1 MGVEFCKLAFSPHYI
16 TFDRDANDNHHKHFC
31 SQQFHFSHEEYLT
44 GSSSLPIFCRS
55 CGFFPSFSDP
65 LQSVLKTLE
74 RQYKE
79 EKHCALERQ
88 REMYEQELQQ
98 LRKQLSPDKPSHLQD
113 PAGLLSS
120 TASAAAATSP
130 GSHRRVR
137 RWSEDR

>member
-1 MGVEFCKLAFSPHYI
+1 M
-16 TFDRDANDNHHKHFC
+16 
-31 SQQFHFSHEEYLT
+31 
-44 GSSSLPIFCRS
+44 
-55 CGFFPSFSDP
+55 
-65 LQSVLKTLE
+65 LKTLE

-98 LRKQLSPDKPSHLQD
+98 LRKQLSPERASHLQE
-113 PAGLLSS
+113 PTGLLSS
-120 TASAAAATSP
+120 TAAAAGAASP

>member
-1 MGVEFCKLAFSPHYI
+1 MFERNP
-16 TFDRDANDNHHKHFC
+16 
-31 SQQFHFSHEEYLT
+31 SH
-44 GSSSLPIFCRS
+44 SSSVPIS
-55 CGFFPSFSDP
+55 CSSYGFSSTPDP

-74 RQYKE
+74 RQYKQ

-88 REMYEQELQQ
+88 RAMYEQELQQ
-98 LRKQLSPDKPSHLQD
+98 LRKQLIPEKPSHLQD

-120 TASAAAATSP
+120 TATAAAAASP

>member
-1 MGVEFCKLAFSPHYI
+1 MFEQNPSL
-16 TFDRDANDNHHKHFC
+16 
-31 SQQFHFSHEEYLT
+31 
-44 GSSSLPIFCRS
+44 SST
-55 CGFFPSFSDP
+55 SDP

-98 LRKQLSPDKPSHLQD
+98 LRKQLSPETPSQLLD
-113 PAGLLSS
+113 PTGLLSG
-120 TASAAAATSP
+120 TTNAAASP
-130 GSHRRVR
+130 SSHKRVR